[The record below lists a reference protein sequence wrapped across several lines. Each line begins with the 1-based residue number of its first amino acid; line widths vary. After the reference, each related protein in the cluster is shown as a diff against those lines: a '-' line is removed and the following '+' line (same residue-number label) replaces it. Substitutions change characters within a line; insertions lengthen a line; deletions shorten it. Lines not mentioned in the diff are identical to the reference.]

1 VLSTSSPDKKGY
13 QITKV
18 LTDILAWRINLS
30 LFFENFTGLTP
41 RPFQK
46 DFFDEV
52 QTLKSKNL
60 VIVAGRGIGKTLS
73 LAIVALWYTVVLSVT
88 ENRPMKVTILGGSLE
103 QAKICFNYIMECINS
118 NPYLQRQLAKEP
130 TQREIIFKDGSWIRP
145 LAASEK
151 SVRGHHPDLLIIDEA
166 AQVEDKII
174 YAALPMTAPSPYS
187 RQIFS
192 TTPSEGFSW
201 IEEKWEHQAR
211 YPYPEWKF
219 FNWNAESFL
228 DPSQIELLKNSL
240 PEDRYRSEIQGLPY
254 KREGKVFRISDLKLC
269 EKKGIKFNPSLE
281 TYAGLDWGYYPCPT
295 VLVIVQKENDNWN
308 ILYSKD
314 WLREHHATVL
324 DEIEKT
330 CLSYNVRCIFTD
342 STNKGENI
350 RLSSR
355 GLPVRP
361 ISFKAEKSVMLANLR
376 SLVESHR
383 LKFDPY
389 TQQILIGQL
398 LDYTY
403 KTKRNDDYVDALM
416 LALKTNPIFKSSTN
430 LTEFLKEGFVKKKKN
445 LIREDEE
452 RKRLVRE
459 RLKGIR

>member
-1 VLSTSSPDKKGY
+1 MKSPDKKGY
-13 QITKV
+13 KLTEV
-18 LTDILAWRINLS
+18 LLDIMSWRRDLS
-30 LFFENFTGLTP
+30 KFFEDFTGLKV

-46 DFFDEV
+46 DFFDEI

-73 LAIVALWYTVVLSVT
+73 LATVALWYAVILSIT
-88 ENRPMKVTILGGSLE
+88 EGRPMRVTILGGSLE

-118 NPYLQRQLAKEP
+118 SPFLQRQLAKEP
-130 TQREIIFKDGSWIRP
+130 TQKEIIFKDGSWIRP
-145 LAASEK
+145 LPASEK

-174 YAALPMTAPSPYS
+174 YAALPMTAPSPYA

-201 IEEKWEHQAR
+201 IEEKWEHQGR

-228 DPSQIELLKNSL
+228 DPSQIKLLKGSL

-254 KREGKVFRISDLKLC
+254 KREGKVFRITDLKLC

-281 TYAGLDWGYYPCPT
+281 TYAGIDWGFYPCPT
-295 VLVIVQKENDNWN
+295 VLVIVQKEDDNWN
-308 ILYSKD
+308 ILYSKAF
-314 WLREHHATVL
+314 LAEHHAVVL
-324 DEIEKT
+324 DEIQKT

-350 RLSSR
+350 RLSSK

-376 SLVESHR
+376 TLVESHR

-389 TQQILIGQL
+389 TQQTLIGEL

-403 KTKRNDDYVDALM
+403 QTKRNDDYVDALM
-416 LALKTNPIFKSSTN
+416 LALKTNPIFTPSTS
-430 LTEFLKEGFVKKKKN
+430 LKEFLKEGFVKKRKP
-445 LIREDEE
+445 LFRENEE
-452 RKRLVRE
+452 RKKLVRE
-459 RLKGIR
+459 KLSRVGE